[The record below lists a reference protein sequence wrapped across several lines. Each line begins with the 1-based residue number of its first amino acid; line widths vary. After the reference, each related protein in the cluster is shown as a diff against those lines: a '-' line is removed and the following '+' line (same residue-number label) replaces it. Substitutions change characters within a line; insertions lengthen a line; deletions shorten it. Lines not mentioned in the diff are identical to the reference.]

1 MKKSASEIAAALKAA
16 FGSAV
21 LAVTQDEY
29 GNVRVCIQENSL
41 YTREFGVNEWSP
53 MEKVVAHV
61 EEELGYTQS
70 RNTAGSTGHTGWN
83 DWS

>member
-1 MKKSASEIAAALKAA
+1 MKSADEIAAALKAA
-16 FGSAV
+16 FGPAV

-41 YTREFGVNEWSP
+41 YTREFGVSKWSP
-53 MEKVVAHV
+53 V
-61 EEELGYTQS
+61 EETVAYVGKELGYTQS
-70 RNTAGSTGHTGWN
+70 RNTAGPSGHTGWT